1 MYPENKVVQ
10 LRFFPRVDGDRGWGV
25 LRRLASAIDA
35 PHFPRTGGPSVLTE
49 KCEYISGMMSPT
61 ATTASDFRAVLTTQ
75 PSSEPIAYFSMEI
88 GLESALPTYSGG
100 LGILAGDTIK
110 AAADL
115 GVRMVAVTL
124 LHRGG
129 YFFQRLDDQGTQVES
144 AVRWSPEALLERTGA
159 HATVRVRGRTVHLS
173 AWRRDVRG
181 AGGHVVPVYFID
193 ADLPENTPEDRTLT
207 DRLYGG
213 DHAYRLCQEVV
224 LGVGGVRLLRSL
236 GVARAWRYHMNEG
249 HAALLAGELLDEEA
263 RLRGLGHE
271 DAACVEAV
279 RERCVFT
286 THTPLAAGH
295 DRFGSDL
302 VREILDPGDV
312 QSHAEAFHLN
322 GMLDTTVAAMNL
334 SRYANAV
341 ARRHAVVTRKMFPGR
356 TIDSITNGVHAST
369 WVSAPIGAML
379 DRNIPGWRSINAE
392 LARAAEIPLAEVA
405 AAHARAKRQLI
416 DAVNRATN
424 AGLDREAFTIGCA
437 RRATP
442 YKRLDLI
449 LSDMGRL
456 EVMAREF
463 GPVQILFS
471 GKAHP
476 RDGGG
481 KDVIRRLV
489 EESTKTPPGV
499 RVVFIPAYD
508 MDWCGLLVGGCD
520 LWLNNPQ
527 RPLEASGTS
536 GMKAAVNGVP
546 SLSVLD
552 GWWLEGCVEGQTGWA
567 IGPDREANSDWA
579 QDARDDAGA
588 LLDKLHRAI
597 LPMFYRDPGAYQRV
611 MRSALAING
620 AYFNTQRMVQEY
632 VLRAYGG
639 LAGARAAV
647 VPVQSD

>member
-1 MYPENKVVQ
+1 MTSQTAEPN
-10 LRFFPRVDGDRGWGV
+10 
-25 LRRLASAIDA
+25 
-35 PHFPRTGGPSVLTE
+35 TE
-49 KCEYISGMMSPT
+49 I
-61 ATTASDFRAVLTTQ
+61 RAVLTTQ
-75 PSSEPIAYFSMEI
+75 PADELIAYFSMEI

-115 GVRMVAVTL
+115 GVRMVAVSL

-129 YFFQRLDDQGTQVES
+129 YFFQRLDEQGTQIET
-144 AVRWSPEALLERTGA
+144 AVKWSPAEFLDETGA
-159 HATVRVRGRTVHLS
+159 RAEVQIRGRTVHLA

-181 AGGHVVPVYFID
+181 AGGHVVPVYFLD
-193 ADLPENTPEDRTLT
+193 ACLPENSPEDRTLT

-224 LGVGGVRLLRSL
+224 LGVGGVRILRSL

-249 HAALLAGELLDEEA
+249 HAALLAGELLKEESRA
-263 RLRGLGHE
+263 RGLRPE
-271 DAACVEAV
+271 DPACVEAV

-295 DRFGSDL
+295 DRFGSDM

-312 QSHAEAFHLN
+312 PSYAEAFHLN

-369 WVSAPIGAML
+369 WASAPIGAML
-379 DRNIPGWRSINAE
+379 DRNIPGWRSVNAE
-392 LARAAEIPLAEVA
+392 LARAAEIPLDELR
-405 AAHARAKRQLI
+405 AAHGLAKRRLI

-449 LSDMGRL
+449 LLDMGRL
-456 EVMAREF
+456 EAMAREF
-463 GPVQILFS
+463 GSIQILFS

-481 KDVIRRLV
+481 KDVIRKLV
-489 EESTKTPPGV
+489 KESSMTPPGV

-508 MDWCGLLVGGCD
+508 MEWCGLLVSGCD

-536 GMKAAVNGVP
+536 GMKAAVNGIP

-552 GWWLEGCVEGQTGWA
+552 GWWLEGCIEGVTGWA
-567 IGPDREANSDWA
+567 IGPDREASSDWG
-579 QDARDDAGA
+579 QDVRDDASD
-588 LLDKLHRAI
+588 LHEKLQRAI
-597 LPMFYRDPGAYQRV
+597 LPMFYQDREAYLQV
-611 MRSALAING
+611 MRSALAMNG

-632 VLRAYGG
+632 LVRAYGG
-639 LAGARAAV
+639 RLDTRVGVA
-647 VPVQSD
+647 PVASD

>member
-1 MYPENKVVQ
+1 MTSQTPANT
-10 LRFFPRVDGDRGWGV
+10 
-25 LRRLASAIDA
+25 A
-35 PHFPRTGGPSVLTE
+35 
-49 KCEYISGMMSPT
+49 EY
-61 ATTASDFRAVLTTQ
+61 RAVLATQ
-75 PSSEPIAYFSMEI
+75 PAGEPIAYFSMEI
-88 GLESALPTYSGG
+88 GLESAMPTYSGG

-115 GVRMVAVTL
+115 GVRMVAVSL

-129 YFFQRLDDQGTQVES
+129 YFFQRLDEHGTQVES
-144 AVRWSPEALLERTGA
+144 AVKWSPEAFLERTGA
-159 HATVRVRGRTVHLS
+159 HATVQVRGRTVHLS

-193 ADLPENTPEDRTLT
+193 ADLPENSPEDRTLT

-263 RLRGLGHE
+263 RARGVRPD

-295 DRFGSDL
+295 DRFGIDL

-312 QSHAEAFHLN
+312 QSHEEAFHLN

-369 WVSAPIGAML
+369 WVSVPIGAML
-379 DRNIPGWRSINAE
+379 DRNIPGWRSVNAE
-392 LARAAEIPLAEVA
+392 LSRAVEIPLSEVGS
-405 AAHARAKRQLI
+405 AHALAKRRLI

-424 AGLDREAFTIGCA
+424 AGLDRDAFTIGCA

-456 EVMAREF
+456 EAMAREF
-463 GPVQILFS
+463 GPVQVLFS

-481 KDVIRRLV
+481 KDVIRQLV
-489 EESTKTPPGV
+489 QASASTPPGV
-499 RVVFIPAYD
+499 RVVFIPSYD
-508 MDWCGLLVGGCD
+508 MEWCGLLVSGCD

-552 GWWLEGCVEGQTGWA
+552 GWWLEGCIEGVTGWA
-567 IGPDREANSDWA
+567 IGPDREANADWA
-579 QDARDDAGA
+579 QDARDDASD
-588 LLDKLHRAI
+588 LHNKLEHAI
-597 LPMFYRDPGAYQRV
+597 LPMFYKEREAYLRV
-611 MRSALAING
+611 MRSSLAMNG

-639 LAGARAAV
+639 RAEARASVA
-647 VPVQSD
+647 PVQSD